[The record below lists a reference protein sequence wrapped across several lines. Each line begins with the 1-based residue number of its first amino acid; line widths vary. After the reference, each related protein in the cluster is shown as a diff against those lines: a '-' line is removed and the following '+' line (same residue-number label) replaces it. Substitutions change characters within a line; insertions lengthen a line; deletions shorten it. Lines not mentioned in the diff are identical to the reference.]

1 MEKLKFVGIVYF
13 RQLVKGRGTQHTVK
27 YNIIIFNPL
36 FVEVSPWLV
45 RCFIR
50 GYF

>member
-27 YNIIIFNPL
+27 HNIIFNL
-36 FVEVSPWLV
+36 VFVEVSPWLV